1 MLRKSTKNYFEDSL
15 SELVDLKPFEKI
27 TVKDITE
34 NCDMTTRTFYNHFKD
49 KYDLVLWTYSSK
61 VDKYLEES
69 GNSLDF
75 KDLCNYLIEIFL
87 KNRKLYISAFENIV
101 GRESFIR
108 TACQYSTDIT
118 IMHIKRKFGLKEV
131 PEELKFSIRFFYNGG
146 FYIGYEWL
154 NGEIMLSKEEYLDNL
169 LNFMPDILKQYLL

>member
-87 KNRKLYISAFENIV
+87 KNRKLYISAF
-101 GRESFIR
+101 RS
-108 TACQYSTDIT
+108 
-118 IMHIKRKFGLKEV
+118 IM
-131 PEELKFSIRFFYNGG
+131 
-146 FYIGYEWL
+146 
-154 NGEIMLSKEEYLDNL
+154 
-169 LNFMPDILKQYLL
+169 